1 MSVVVRA
8 PFAARVLPLSGVP
21 DPVFASGV
29 VGPGLALEPSSQA
42 RCLTVHSPING
53 VVTKLKP
60 HAAIIT
66 STGGASILIHLGID
80 TVNLRGKGFAAL
92 VDEGEIVAAGDPL
105 IHWDLMPAHAA
116 RLCVYVPLIVI
127 SGHETALLHG
137 PDDLPARCT
146 VLDPLF
152 EVAALH

>member
-29 VGPGLALEPSSQA
+29 VGSGLALEPSSQA
-42 RCLTVHSPING
+42 RCLTAHSPING

-60 HAAIIT
+60 HAA
-66 STGGASILIHLGID
+66 SSLSHLGID

-92 VDEGEIVAAGDPL
+92 DDEGEIVAAGDPL
-105 IHWDLMPAHAA
+105 IHWDLMPARAA

-152 EVAALH
+152 EVAALQ